1 MRSQAI
7 WLDYA
12 CQECV
17 VPSSSHRRTFRVRSF
32 SAAIAC
38 TASLS
43 LFGSSSIAQ
52 ASPNGSLQPAVSKL
66 ISTITDAESELN
78 NLDLKIGELR
88 ESVNEAL
95 LILQDSRTEASQA
108 QRGVSTAK
116 EELAVAQSDIA
127 TAQSE
132 LDELSRSKYRRAAG
146 ASGLREISGGDH
158 RDDELFRK
166 SILRTQAEEKL
177 STIDELDRVRTE
189 KANKE
194 SQLRKT
200 HELAEQRAEQ
210 AATAEEQARKL
221 LETTTAK
228 VAQVEQERAAVAQ
241 DRDEAQQELAAV
253 RSGETASNSGSLST
267 ESRQDDLAVPKHHS
281 APDTASHAPENNIGS
296 ETADSAVEL
305 DEQKPSGTTGNR
317 ASSSTEASQD
327 PDAISAE
334 LRELIDQAADAVA
347 EHLPDHTA
355 LEATPPDTPT
365 SEQESQDPPGQIPA
379 LQRNITRE
387 ETTAESITDTNAEAE
402 GEAASALESEDSAP
416 QNSTT
421 VAETATDTADSVSP
435 DGDSSNADGVSATD
449 STQSDVVEELS
460 GVLEELDTNESVT
473 EDASAG
479 FANVA
484 PSQQAQ
490 AVLSRARSQLGVDYA
505 WGGGNAQG
513 PTAGI
518 RDGGHADSNGDFGK
532 VGFDCSG
539 LVQYAFAGAG
549 ISLPHYSG
557 GQYRHGTHVSTT
569 DLQPG
574 DLIFYGPGGSQH
586 VAIYSGN
593 GMMIEAPHSGSH
605 VREVPVR
612 HTGMTEHAVRLLG

>member
-1 MRSQAI
+1 M
-7 WLDYA
+7 
-12 CQECV
+12 
-17 VPSSSHRRTFRVRSF
+17 
-32 SAAIAC
+32 
-38 TASLS
+38 
-43 LFGSSSIAQ
+43 
-52 ASPNGSLQPAVSKL
+52 
-66 ISTITDAESELN
+66 
-78 NLDLKIGELR
+78 
-88 ESVNEAL
+88 
-95 LILQDSRTEASQA
+95 
-108 QRGVSTAK
+108 
-116 EELAVAQSDIA
+116 
-127 TAQSE
+127 
-132 LDELSRSKYRRAAG
+132 
-146 ASGLREISGGDH
+146 
-158 RDDELFRK
+158 
-166 SILRTQAEEKL
+166 
-177 STIDELDRVRTE
+177 
-189 KANKE
+189 
-194 SQLRKT
+194 
-200 HELAEQRAEQ
+200 
-210 AATAEEQARKL
+210 
-221 LETTTAK
+221 
-228 VAQVEQERAAVAQ
+228 
-241 DRDEAQQELAAV
+241 
-253 RSGETASNSGSLST
+253 
-267 ESRQDDLAVPKHHS
+267 
-281 APDTASHAPENNIGS
+281 
-296 ETADSAVEL
+296 
-305 DEQKPSGTTGNR
+305 
-317 ASSSTEASQD
+317 
-327 PDAISAE
+327 
-334 LRELIDQAADAVA
+334 
-347 EHLPDHTA
+347 
-355 LEATPPDTPT
+355 
-365 SEQESQDPPGQIPA
+365 
-379 LQRNITRE
+379 
-387 ETTAESITDTNAEAE
+387 
-402 GEAASALESEDSAP
+402 ESEDSAP

-435 DGDSSNADGVSATD
+435 DSDSSNADGVSATD
-449 STQSDVVEELS
+449 STQSDVVEELG